1 MVLHAHLPNLDV
13 QLIARVCTS
22 CLELEDSLCQ
32 LDASGSLPT
41 RLIPEELETP
51 FHDDVDCKSQRVHR
65 LQEQLDE
72 KGKGEFQILNEFAAE
87 LTSNTFSYFAT
98 SSLFW
103 LLVAFW
109 TAVSQLVKND
119 FSWSE
124 LTEIPPSRLTV
135 RNP

>member
-51 FHDDVDCKSQRVHR
+51 FHDDVDCYSQGVHG
-65 LQEQLDE
+65 LQEQL
-72 KGKGEFQILNEFAAE
+72 GEEGEGEYQILYQFAAE
-87 LTSNTFSYFAT
+87 LTSNTFSYFFT
-98 SSLFW
+98 SSLF
-103 LLVAFW
+103 LVLAAFL

-119 FSWSE
+119 FSSFE

-135 RNP
+135 RKS

>member
-1 MVLHAHLPNLDV
+1 MLSGKVDINKHVATQCSQNLCTGMVPRGVVIWERGRCQFRVLHAHLPNLDV

-72 KGKGEFQILNEFAAE
+72 KGKGELKF
-87 LTSNTFSYFAT
+87 
-98 SSLFW
+98 
-103 LLVAFW
+103 
-109 TAVSQLVKND
+109 
-119 FSWSE
+119 
-124 LTEIPPSRLTV
+124 
-135 RNP
+135 